1 MHVLVAVFPGSALPR
16 WVGRTRRARRNR
28 SINRSFH
35 RSIALH
41 ARTHARTRSHVATC
55 ARAAGRAHENP
66 SPRMDELRYA
76 VERVRDVA
84 RNATLEDV
92 ILGLR
97 IVGGAS
103 AGFVELAALLGL
115 LRPVRSDLL
124 AAWSAAAAAAATPK
138 GGATGAAPGDGGVGA
153 PPRPVEQT
161 VPRDALRL
169 INSLSFMY
177 HSVCLAVLSLSAL
190 CILSEMRFGPLFRV
204 YPKLASFQFRGLL
217 LMVTGF
223 LALGISAMAYGFGVL
238 LIVCGCISLFIAW
251 QFASIVEDMQQQYDF
266 SRSADEEASR
276 PAAMYTEI

>member
-1 MHVLVAVFPGSALPR
+1 
-16 WVGRTRRARRNR
+16 
-28 SINRSFH
+28 
-35 RSIALH
+35 
-41 ARTHARTRSHVATC
+41 
-55 ARAAGRAHENP
+55 
-66 SPRMDELRYA
+66 MDELRYV

-84 RNATLEDV
+84 RNATLDDV

-97 IVGGAS
+97 MVGGAS

-124 AAWSAAAAAAATPK
+124 AAWSAAAVAATATTPK
-138 GGATGAAPGDGGVGA
+138 GGATGAASGDGGAGA

-204 YPKLASFQFRGLL
+204 YPKLTSFQFRGLL
-217 LMVTGF
+217 LVVTGF

-238 LIVCGCISLFIAW
+238 LIVCGCVSLFIAW
-251 QFASIVEDMQQQYDF
+251 QFASIVDDMQQQYDF
-266 SRSADEEASR
+266 SRSADAEASR